1 MAGQSLVYAGS
12 GVFFILLLLV
22 MARAK
27 PSGLGVALMSG
38 VTTPRIGDA
47 TFGVVARRNHIG
59 KRWWCSVAFAVPAA
73 DSTPSGEA
81 RWWRLVDP
89 GGLLSTAMAD
99 TASGAPPY
107 QHRSLLLYSIGVF

>member
-1 MAGQSLVYAGS
+1 MAGQSLVYTGG

-27 PSGLGVALMSG
+27 PSVLRVALMSG
-38 VTTPRIGDA
+38 VTAPRISDA
-47 TFGVVARRNHIG
+47 AFGVVARRNHIG
-59 KRWWCSVAFAVPAA
+59 KRWWCSVAFSVPAA

-89 GGLLSTAMAD
+89 G
-99 TASGAPPY
+99 
-107 QHRSLLLYSIGVF
+107 QHGFWRPSLLASILTAL